1 MRSMEMSA
9 KTVEAAVQAACEA
22 LGVDRDD
29 INVSYEVLEF
39 PTRKLFKTI
48 PAKVLV
54 KVEEPEAEK
63 PAEVSTKPAEV
74 VEISDETAP
83 EIQKE
88 VVEDMVEEAELA
100 PVPGEEVEVPL
111 DIDADPRLQAAVDY
125 LTPIFNLM
133 GVENFTFTAVKKG
146 AATVLKVSGEHM
158 GALIGR
164 RGETMESLSYL
175 ASLVVNRMEGPYVKL
190 GLDVGGYRNKRE
202 DDLSA
207 LARRIADR
215 VIRTGCY
222 YEMEPMNPYERHII
236 HTAIAEIDGVRS
248 ESKGDGPARHVV
260 LYSTDPDACNLP
272 DRDNARNQRGGRR
285 DGGRGPRLRR
295 HTVKHSRVLHMGY
308 TEVKVSCKLLPAGII
323 VGMNHLRIRCIGDRI
338 ARLNRSGSINHI
350 LVKNRMIHESAELF
364 KNIALISGADVRAK
378 IRLDSETRKIRLC
391 FDRRLLRVIELPC
404 IAFHSA
410 AIFFRKL
417 SCIGGCD
424 FFIGKQGL
432 TQLLRQILIRR
443 KCILRHADKHLRIRI
458 GNSEV
463 PRFSMIELVLR
474 DMEQHRFWMLF

>member
-9 KTVEAAVQAACEA
+9 KTVEAAVQAACDA

-39 PTRKLFKTI
+39 PARKLFKTI

-54 KVEEPEAEK
+54 KAEEPEAAPAPVAEEK

-83 EIQKE
+83 AIEKA
-88 VVEDMVEEAELA
+88 VVEEMVEDAELA
-100 PVPGEEVEVPL
+100 PVAEDEVEIPL
-111 DIDADPRLQAAVDY
+111 DIAADPRLQAAVDY

-133 GVENFTFTAVKKG
+133 GVENFTFSAVKKG
-146 AATVLKVSGEHM
+146 AATILKVSGEHM

-175 ASLVVNRMEGPYVKL
+175 ASLVVNRMEGSYVKL

-207 LARRIADR
+207 LAKRIADR

-222 YEMEPMNPYERHII
+222 YEMEPMNHYERHII

-248 ESKGDGPARHVV
+248 ESKGEGPARHVV

-285 DGGRGPRLRR
+285 EGGRGQRRDGGRGYRGNG
-295 HTVKHSRVLHMGY
+295 SRG
-308 TEVKVSCKLLPAGII
+308 P
-323 VGMNHLRIRCIGDRI
+323 
-338 ARLNRSGSINHI
+338 RSGRDGVRGGYRGQRSDRGPRYGGPRSS
-350 LVKNRMIHESAELF
+350 VPAREFADTPRDPDAKPMAPKTTERIHDGDDFAF
-364 KNIALISGADVRAK
+364 GK
-378 IRLDSETRKIRLC
+378 IE
-391 FDRRLLRVIELPC
+391 F
-404 IAFHSA
+404 
-410 AIFFRKL
+410 
-417 SCIGGCD
+417 
-424 FFIGKQGL
+424 
-432 TQLLRQILIRR
+432 
-443 KCILRHADKHLRIRI
+443 
-458 GNSEV
+458 
-463 PRFSMIELVLR
+463 
-474 DMEQHRFWMLF
+474 

>member
-9 KTVEAAVQAACEA
+9 KTVEAAVQAACDA

-39 PTRKLFKTI
+39 PARKLFKTI

-54 KVEEPEAEK
+54 KVEEPEAAPAPIAEEK

-83 EIQKE
+83 AIEKA
-88 VVEDMVEEAELA
+88 VVEEMVEDAELA
-100 PVPGEEVEVPL
+100 PVAEDEVEIPL
-111 DIDADPRLQAAVDY
+111 DIAADPRLQAAVDY

-133 GVENFTFTAVKKG
+133 GVENFTFSAVKKG
-146 AATVLKVSGEHM
+146 AATILKVSGEHM

-248 ESKGDGPARHVV
+248 ESKGEGPARHVV

-285 DGGRGPRLRR
+285 EGGRGQRRDGGRGYRGNG
-295 HTVKHSRVLHMGY
+295 SRG
-308 TEVKVSCKLLPAGII
+308 P
-323 VGMNHLRIRCIGDRI
+323 
-338 ARLNRSGSINHI
+338 RSGRDGVRGGYRGQRSDRGPRYGGPRSS
-350 LVKNRMIHESAELF
+350 VPAREFADTPRDPDAKPMAPKTTERIHDGDDFAF
-364 KNIALISGADVRAK
+364 GK
-378 IRLDSETRKIRLC
+378 IE
-391 FDRRLLRVIELPC
+391 F
-404 IAFHSA
+404 
-410 AIFFRKL
+410 
-417 SCIGGCD
+417 
-424 FFIGKQGL
+424 
-432 TQLLRQILIRR
+432 
-443 KCILRHADKHLRIRI
+443 
-458 GNSEV
+458 
-463 PRFSMIELVLR
+463 
-474 DMEQHRFWMLF
+474 

>member
-9 KTVEAAVQAACEA
+9 KTVEAAVQAACDA

-39 PTRKLFKTI
+39 PARKLFKTI

-54 KVEEPEAEK
+54 KVEEPEAAPAPVAEEK

-83 EIQKE
+83 AIEKA
-88 VVEDMVEEAELA
+88 VVEEMVEDAELA
-100 PVPGEEVEVPL
+100 PVAEDEVEIPL
-111 DIDADPRLQAAVDY
+111 DIAADPHLQAAVDY

-133 GVENFTFTAVKKG
+133 GVENFTFSAVKKG
-146 AATVLKVSGEHM
+146 AATILKVSGEHM

-175 ASLVVNRMEGPYVKL
+175 ASLVVNRMEGSYVKL

-207 LARRIADR
+207 LAKRIADR

-248 ESKGDGPARHVV
+248 ESKGEGPARHVV

-285 DGGRGPRLRR
+285 EGGRGQRRDGGRGYRGNG
-295 HTVKHSRVLHMGY
+295 SRG
-308 TEVKVSCKLLPAGII
+308 P
-323 VGMNHLRIRCIGDRI
+323 
-338 ARLNRSGSINHI
+338 RSGRDGVRGGYRGQRSDRGPRYGGPRSS
-350 LVKNRMIHESAELF
+350 VPAREFADTPRDPDAKPMAPKTTERIHDGDDFAF
-364 KNIALISGADVRAK
+364 GK
-378 IRLDSETRKIRLC
+378 IE
-391 FDRRLLRVIELPC
+391 F
-404 IAFHSA
+404 
-410 AIFFRKL
+410 
-417 SCIGGCD
+417 
-424 FFIGKQGL
+424 
-432 TQLLRQILIRR
+432 
-443 KCILRHADKHLRIRI
+443 
-458 GNSEV
+458 
-463 PRFSMIELVLR
+463 
-474 DMEQHRFWMLF
+474 

>member
-207 LARRIADR
+207 IARRIADR

-236 HTAIAEIDGVRS
+236 HTAIADIEGVRS
-248 ESKGDGPARHVV
+248 ESKGEGRDRRVV
-260 LYSTDPDACNLP
+260 IYSTDPNAVAESA
-272 DRDNARNQRGGRR
+272 NARPRGPRGGHDRNGNGRSGGYHRGGERR
-285 DGGRGPRLRR
+285 GDRNGRGPRNGGGRGGYR
-295 HTVKHSRVLHMGY
+295 SNVPERTYTPRDAENAAPVAPKRTERV
-308 TEVKVSCKLLPAGII
+308 
-323 VGMNHLRIRCIGDRI
+323 DD
-338 ARLNRSGSINHI
+338 
-350 LVKNRMIHESAELF
+350 F
-364 KNIALISGADVRAK
+364 ADLSFGK
-378 IRLDSETRKIRLC
+378 
-391 FDRRLLRVIELPC
+391 IEL
-404 IAFHSA
+404 
-410 AIFFRKL
+410 
-417 SCIGGCD
+417 
-424 FFIGKQGL
+424 
-432 TQLLRQILIRR
+432 
-443 KCILRHADKHLRIRI
+443 
-458 GNSEV
+458 
-463 PRFSMIELVLR
+463 
-474 DMEQHRFWMLF
+474 

>member
-146 AATVLKVSGEHM
+146 AAIVLKVSGEHM

-236 HTAIAEIDGVRS
+236 HTAVAEIEGVRS
-248 ESKGDGPARHVV
+248 ESKGEGPDRRVV
-260 LYSTDPDACNLP
+260 IYSTDPNASNLP
-272 DRDNARNQRGGRR
+272 DRDAPRGRRSGPNRGNRNGRSFNGNRGPRNDNRRGGGYRGNSSRPPR
-285 DGGRGPRLRR
+285 DNRGGSRNGGRGYGRPSSVPEREFASAPRDPNARPQA
-295 HTVKHSRVLHMGY
+295 
-308 TEVKVSCKLLPAGII
+308 PARTA
-323 VGMNHLRIRCIGDRI
+323 RIHDGD
-338 ARLNRSGSINHI
+338 
-350 LVKNRMIHESAELF
+350 
-364 KNIALISGADVRAK
+364 D
-378 IRLDSETRKIRLC
+378 
-391 FDRRLLRVIELPC
+391 FDMFGKIEL
-404 IAFHSA
+404 
-410 AIFFRKL
+410 
-417 SCIGGCD
+417 
-424 FFIGKQGL
+424 
-432 TQLLRQILIRR
+432 
-443 KCILRHADKHLRIRI
+443 
-458 GNSEV
+458 
-463 PRFSMIELVLR
+463 
-474 DMEQHRFWMLF
+474 

>member
-272 DRDNARNQRGGRR
+272 DRDNARNQRGVDSALIAA
-285 DGGRGPRLRR
+285 DGTPNKGKLGANAILGVSLATARAAAASAGLPLYAYLGGPNAHTLPTPMMNILNGGVHADNNVDFQEFMIMPVGAPNFHTALRW
-295 HTVKHSRVLHMGY
+295 
-308 TEVKVSCKLLPAGII
+308 
-323 VGMNHLRIRCIGDRI
+323 
-338 ARLNRSGSINHI
+338 
-350 LVKNRMIHESAELF
+350 SAEVYHTL
-364 KNIALISGADVRAK
+364 KGVLKDAG
-378 IRLDSETRKIRLC
+378 
-391 FDRRLLRVIELPC
+391 
-404 IAFHSA
+404 
-410 AIFFRKL
+410 L
-417 SCIGGCD
+417 STGVGDEGGFAPD
-424 FFIGKQGL
+424 LKTNAEPF
-432 TQLLRQILIRR
+432 
-443 KCILRHADKHLRIRI
+443 
-458 GNSEV
+458 E
-463 PRFSMIELVLR
+463 
-474 DMEQHRFWMLF
+474 

>member
-9 KTVEAAVQAACEA
+9 KTVEAAVQAACDA

-39 PTRKLFKTI
+39 PARKLFKTI

-54 KVEEPEAEK
+54 KVEEPEAAPAPVAEEK

-83 EIQKE
+83 AIEKA
-88 VVEDMVEEAELA
+88 VVEEMVEDAELA
-100 PVPGEEVEVPL
+100 PVAEDEVEIPL
-111 DIDADPRLQAAVDY
+111 DIAADPRLQAAVDY

-133 GVENFTFTAVKKG
+133 GVENFTFSAVKKG
-146 AATVLKVSGEHM
+146 AATILKVSGEHM

-207 LARRIADR
+207 LAKRIADR

-248 ESKGDGPARHVV
+248 ESKGEGPARHVV

-285 DGGRGPRLRR
+285 EGGRGQRRDGGRGYRGNG
-295 HTVKHSRVLHMGY
+295 SRG
-308 TEVKVSCKLLPAGII
+308 P
-323 VGMNHLRIRCIGDRI
+323 
-338 ARLNRSGSINHI
+338 RSGRDGVRGGYRGQRSDRGPRYGGPRSS
-350 LVKNRMIHESAELF
+350 VPAREFADTPRDPDAKPMAPKTTERIHDGDDFAF
-364 KNIALISGADVRAK
+364 GK
-378 IRLDSETRKIRLC
+378 IE
-391 FDRRLLRVIELPC
+391 F
-404 IAFHSA
+404 
-410 AIFFRKL
+410 
-417 SCIGGCD
+417 
-424 FFIGKQGL
+424 
-432 TQLLRQILIRR
+432 
-443 KCILRHADKHLRIRI
+443 
-458 GNSEV
+458 
-463 PRFSMIELVLR
+463 
-474 DMEQHRFWMLF
+474 

>member
-1 MRSMEMSA
+1 MEMSA

-272 DRDNARNQRGGRR
+272 DRDNARNQRASALTHHDQSRRRQRVDLDKDEGGE
-285 DGGRGPRLRR
+285 
-295 HTVKHSRVLHMGY
+295 H
-308 TEVKVSCKLLPAGII
+308 I
-323 VGMNHLRIRCIGDRI
+323 VGINQRNQGEHHQIRQDTINIVLGRLDLLLGFAHAAEESEQNDQQEHRQRNRFQYADANLIAPRRGEVTHLVGVAVARLQGVNHHADIHRQIRKDEEQRRPARHPAAHHGAGDR
-338 ARLNRSGSINHI
+338 AHQRQQNTEEGEVLN
-350 LVKNRMIHESAELF
+350 ELH
-364 KNIALISGADVRAK
+364 
-378 IRLDSETRKIRLC
+378 
-391 FDRRLLRVIELPC
+391 VIPPP
-404 IAFHSA
+404 FP
-410 AIFFRKL
+410 
-417 SCIGGCD
+417 
-424 FFIGKQGL
+424 QG
-432 TQLLRQILIRR
+432 Q
-443 KCILRHADKHLRIRI
+443 
-458 GNSEV
+458 
-463 PRFSMIELVLR
+463 
-474 DMEQHRFWMLF
+474 

>member
-9 KTVEAAVQAACEA
+9 KTVEAAVQAACDA

-39 PTRKLFKTI
+39 PARKLFKTI

-54 KVEEPEAEK
+54 KVEEPEAAPAPVAEEK

-83 EIQKE
+83 AIEKA
-88 VVEDMVEEAELA
+88 VVEEMVEDAELA
-100 PVPGEEVEVPL
+100 PVAEDEVEIPL
-111 DIDADPRLQAAVDY
+111 DIAADPRLQAAVDY

-133 GVENFTFTAVKKG
+133 GVENFTFSAVKKG
-146 AATVLKVSGEHM
+146 AATILKVSGEHM

-175 ASLVVNRMEGPYVKL
+175 ASLVVNRMEGSYVKL

-207 LARRIADR
+207 LAKRIADR

-248 ESKGDGPARHVV
+248 ESKGEGPARHVV

-285 DGGRGPRLRR
+285 EGGRGQRR
-295 HTVKHSRVLHMGY
+295 DGGHGYRGNGSRG
-308 TEVKVSCKLLPAGII
+308 P
-323 VGMNHLRIRCIGDRI
+323 
-338 ARLNRSGSINHI
+338 RSGRDGVRGGYRGQRSDRGPRYGGPRSS
-350 LVKNRMIHESAELF
+350 VPAREFADTPRDPDAKPMAPKTTERIHDGYDFAF
-364 KNIALISGADVRAK
+364 GK
-378 IRLDSETRKIRLC
+378 IE
-391 FDRRLLRVIELPC
+391 F
-404 IAFHSA
+404 
-410 AIFFRKL
+410 
-417 SCIGGCD
+417 
-424 FFIGKQGL
+424 
-432 TQLLRQILIRR
+432 
-443 KCILRHADKHLRIRI
+443 
-458 GNSEV
+458 
-463 PRFSMIELVLR
+463 
-474 DMEQHRFWMLF
+474 

>member
-207 LARRIADR
+207 LA
-215 VIRTGCY
+215 
-222 YEMEPMNPYERHII
+222 I
-236 HTAIAEIDGVRS
+236 HTAIAGMEGVRS

-285 DGGRGPRLRR
+285 DGGRGPRRDNRGGRGPRGPREGGRGPRYGAPRR
-295 HTVKHSRVLHMGY
+295 DNRGGPRYGGPRSSVPAREFADAPRDPAAKPMAPKT
-308 TEVKVSCKLLPAGII
+308 TE
-323 VGMNHLRIRCIGDRI
+323 RIHDGDDF
-338 ARLNRSGSINHI
+338 AFG
-350 LVKNRMIHESAELF
+350 
-364 KNIALISGADVRAK
+364 K
-378 IRLDSETRKIRLC
+378 IE
-391 FDRRLLRVIELPC
+391 F
-404 IAFHSA
+404 
-410 AIFFRKL
+410 
-417 SCIGGCD
+417 
-424 FFIGKQGL
+424 
-432 TQLLRQILIRR
+432 
-443 KCILRHADKHLRIRI
+443 
-458 GNSEV
+458 
-463 PRFSMIELVLR
+463 
-474 DMEQHRFWMLF
+474 

>member
-54 KVEEPEAEK
+54 KVEEPEEKK

-111 DIDADPRLQAAVDY
+111 DIDADPRLQAAVD
-125 LTPIFNLM
+125 
-133 GVENFTFTAVKKG
+133 
-146 AATVLKVSGEHM
+146 
-158 GALIGR
+158 
-164 RGETMESLSYL
+164 YL

-285 DGGRGPRLRR
+285 DGGRGPRRDNRGGRGPRGPREGGRGPRYGGGPRR
-295 HTVKHSRVLHMGY
+295 DNRGGPRYGGPRSSVPAREFADAPRDPAAKPMAPKT
-308 TEVKVSCKLLPAGII
+308 TE
-323 VGMNHLRIRCIGDRI
+323 RIHDGDDF
-338 ARLNRSGSINHI
+338 AFG
-350 LVKNRMIHESAELF
+350 
-364 KNIALISGADVRAK
+364 K
-378 IRLDSETRKIRLC
+378 IE
-391 FDRRLLRVIELPC
+391 F
-404 IAFHSA
+404 
-410 AIFFRKL
+410 
-417 SCIGGCD
+417 
-424 FFIGKQGL
+424 
-432 TQLLRQILIRR
+432 
-443 KCILRHADKHLRIRI
+443 
-458 GNSEV
+458 
-463 PRFSMIELVLR
+463 
-474 DMEQHRFWMLF
+474 

>member
-285 DGGRGPRLRR
+285 DGGRGPAVT
-295 HTVKHSRVLHMGY
+295 TVADAA
-308 TEVKVSCKLLPAGII
+308 PA
-323 VGMNHLRIRCIGDRI
+323 
-338 ARLNRSGSINHI
+338 AR
-350 LVKNRMIHESAELF
+350 
-364 KNIALISGADVRAK
+364 VRAAEAPATALVPAATTVVAPATEA
-378 IRLDSETRKIRLC
+378 RAPACPPAS
-391 FDRRLLRVIELPC
+391 LRMPR
-404 IAFHSA
+404 ATPQPSRWHPRPPSA
-410 AIFFRKL
+410 STTVTISPSVRSSF
-417 SCIGGCD
+417 
-424 FFIGKQGL
+424 KQ
-432 TQLLRQILIRR
+432 Q
-443 KCILRHADKHLRIRI
+443 C
-458 GNSEV
+458 
-463 PRFSMIELVLR
+463 
-474 DMEQHRFWMLF
+474 

>member
-9 KTVEAAVQAACEA
+9 KTGEAALQAACDA

-39 PTRKLFKTI
+39 PARKLFKTI

-54 KVEEPEAEK
+54 KVEEPEAAPAPVAEEK

-83 EIQKE
+83 AIEKA
-88 VVEDMVEEAELA
+88 VVEEMVEDAELA
-100 PVPGEEVEVPL
+100 PVAEDEVEIPL
-111 DIDADPRLQAAVDY
+111 DIAADPRLQAAVDY

-133 GVENFTFTAVKKG
+133 GVENFTFSAVKKG
-146 AATVLKVSGEHM
+146 AATILKVSGEHM

-207 LARRIADR
+207 LAKRIADR

-236 HTAIAEIDGVRS
+236 HPAIAEIDGVRS
-248 ESKGDGPARHVV
+248 ESKGKGPARHVV

-285 DGGRGPRLRR
+285 EGGRGQRR
-295 HTVKHSRVLHMGY
+295 DAGRGYRGNGSRG
-308 TEVKVSCKLLPAGII
+308 P
-323 VGMNHLRIRCIGDRI
+323 
-338 ARLNRSGSINHI
+338 RSGRDGVRGGYRGQRSDRGPRYGGPRSS
-350 LVKNRMIHESAELF
+350 VPAREFADTPRDPDAKPMAPKTTERIHDGDDFAF
-364 KNIALISGADVRAK
+364 GK
-378 IRLDSETRKIRLC
+378 IE
-391 FDRRLLRVIELPC
+391 F
-404 IAFHSA
+404 
-410 AIFFRKL
+410 
-417 SCIGGCD
+417 
-424 FFIGKQGL
+424 
-432 TQLLRQILIRR
+432 
-443 KCILRHADKHLRIRI
+443 
-458 GNSEV
+458 
-463 PRFSMIELVLR
+463 
-474 DMEQHRFWMLF
+474 